1 MIQFRHAACFAN
13 HGIPVSAYHGL
24 VPSDLLPHRA
34 AQRSQKVVV
43 FFWQCYVWAFF
54 FFGLGKKKF
63 MLREINCYKCQAY
76 LGEIRDAK
84 LRKDILFVCGKCV
97 RPKLN
102 KENDETVDMLK
113 GLFGMK

>member
-1 MIQFRHAACFAN
+1 
-13 HGIPVSAYHGL
+13 
-24 VPSDLLPHRA
+24 
-34 AQRSQKVVV
+34 
-43 FFWQCYVWAFF
+43 
-54 FFGLGKKKF
+54 

-76 LGEIRDAK
+76 LGEIRNAK